1 MFRLRTAIVL
11 TASVA
16 TLGSGLS
23 VSPAAGADA
32 VAACDPALGPALT
45 WSAPS
50 FLAWGREARVGANV
64 ADASEGPV
72 YADNSIAFAVD
83 AGSSAASP
91 SPVDND
97 FEFVVKAPARGA
109 AVTASATWSLVDE
122 TGTTRCAQTTALTVP
137 LGAGKILRYAAR
149 RQSNGI
155 AWSAIGAGDCHDVA
169 LERISLTVQQG
180 ALTRRLTAADQC
192 NPAGTSRVSTPDWE
206 LALKNGRFE
215 VHVLAAHSSLKA
227 RLRYALR
234 VGSRRVASGSLSL
247 VRKYRP
253 YELIRPGNPKFMH
266 VCVHG
271 LYHWVNDGSRQGCEV
286 PGIMQT
292 HIALV

>member
-11 TASVA
+11 AASVA

-23 VSPAAGADA
+23 ASPAAAADA
-32 VAACDPALGPALT
+32 VAACDPALAPGLS

-50 FLAWGREARVGANV
+50 FLAWGREARVGANIG
-64 ADASEGPV
+64 DSHGGPV
-72 YADNSIAFAVD
+72 YADDSLALAVD
-83 AGSSAASP
+83 AGSATASP
-91 SPVDND
+91 NPVDND
-97 FEFVVKAPARGA
+97 LEYVVKAPARGA
-109 AVTASATWSLVDE
+109 AVTGSATWSLVDE
-122 TGTTRCAQTTALTVP
+122 TGTTRCAQSAAVTVP
-137 LGAGKILRYAAR
+137 LGAGKVLRYTAKL
-149 RQSNGI
+149 QSNGI
-155 AWSAIGAGDCHDVA
+155 VWSAIGAGDCHDVA

-180 ALTRRLTAADQC
+180 PLTRRLNAADQC
-192 NPAGTSRVSTPDWE
+192 NPTGAGRVSTPDWE

-253 YELIRPGNPKFMH
+253 YELIRPGNPKFFD

-271 LYHWVNDGSRQGCEV
+271 AYHWVNEGTRQGCEV
-286 PGIMQT
+286 PGLMQT